1 MSSRFSLVLSE
12 LDKKDPLPQPPP
24 AASHHVVSVEA
35 PTLPKRRAGLCVVVC
50 TLCWIASTV
59 ALSVGAVA
67 AGRSLWGGESVAA
80 SFVLSRIRAV
90 DEPCYLRVFAAE
102 CDVTRLQLHVS
113 LGMLL
118 QGIVNEDT
126 LAVEGAD
133 GEFRVHLDRCGSA
146 LADALSS
153 EGVVAAWK
161 AKLAPLQRCALFVAN
176 ARSAQPDGRRA
187 AQDAQTEERGEP
199 PPPTAARVGVARG
212 AVPRGGR
219 GERVRS
225 KSATG
230 GSAEGGFEKRVI

>member
-12 LDKKDPLPQPPP
+12 LSKKEPPPQPPP

-35 PTLPKRRAGLCVVVC
+35 PTLPKRRAGICVVVC

-59 ALSVGAVA
+59 TLSVVAVA
-67 AGRSLWGGESVAA
+67 AGRSLWGVESVAA
-80 SFVLSRIRAV
+80 SFVLRRIRAV
-90 DEPCYLRVFAAE
+90 DEPCSLRVFAAE

-118 QGIVNEDT
+118 QGIVTEDT

-133 GEFRVHLDRCGSA
+133 GEFQVHLDRCGGA

-176 ARSAQPDGRRA
+176 ARSAEPDGRRA
-187 AQDAQTEERGEP
+187 AQHAQTKEGGEP
-199 PPPTAARVGVARG
+199 PPPAAARVGAARG
-212 AVPRGGR
+212 AAPRGGR
-219 GERVRS
+219 GERVHA
-225 KSATG
+225 KSAAG
-230 GSAEGGFEKRVI
+230 SSAEGGFGKRVI